1 MGAIYDSGLYDADDL
16 YKAYT
21 EGYNYA
27 ARTVSFVIRLCCP
40 HCSIYFSTFSHKP
53 GHKLVLFL
61 DTPYC
66 PHCEIRVTPSILISG
81 A

>member
-16 YKAYT
+16 YKAYV

-40 HCSIYFSTFSHKP
+40 HCSTYLSTFSHKP
-53 GHKLVLFL
+53 GRKLVLFL

-66 PHCEIRVTPSILISG
+66 PHCEIRVVPGIIIST